1 MIQLAVLLI
10 GARAFRQR
18 LWVPALIGLVL
29 IAFGFAL
36 VVDMGHAMIPIAT
49 RVFGL
54 TFLLRGLAALIAGS
68 ARATVFGT
76 LVAIAKALVFVALGV
91 LALWTPFG
99 GEMILG
105 WLLAAGLAVD
115 GVSRLITIWL
125 VRFKGWAAA
134 VASSVL
140 ELVLAAVMAFEW
152 PLPAH
157 LNIPLCIGLLLV
169 LSGIAMVRLSFV
181 LRNEPEEMALFALSM
196 FGGRN
201 WNENAPVLIGDDMPE
216 DWEAGPM
223 RVRIWTPVGSAK
235 VAARRPV
242 IDRYFGAMDVDG
254 VFSAGHAALELL
266 PDLYISHWPAQ
277 EIDQASG
284 PLAQI
289 FHAGAHNDMPGR
301 FLPSY
306 DEERTIWCDAD
317 RSVAF
322 NRFNARRLRA
332 YWAGYRQRTIYNLTD
347 RNCSIAV
354 AGALDSALEGSLHTR
369 IPWLRL
375 VGLLLNPAL
384 WEAAYWRSR
393 ARHVC
398 WTPGMVLDYAEA
410 LQRLVEPG
418 QAFWRIWINRLPGRS
433 STAETQGGPAQ

>member
-10 GARAFRQR
+10 GGRAFRQR
-18 LWVPALIGLVL
+18 LWFPALFGVVLIGL
-29 IAFGFAL
+29 GFAL
-36 VVDMGHAMIPIAT
+36 VVDMGPAMIPVAT
-49 RVFGL
+49 QIFGFV
-54 TFLLRGLAALIAGS
+54 FLLHGLAGLIAAS
-68 ARATVFGT
+68 ARPT
-76 LVAIAKALVFVALGV
+76 LVGSFVAIAKALLFVAVGV
-91 LALWTPFG
+91 LAVWKPFN
-99 GEMILG
+99 GEMMLG
-105 WLLAAGLAVD
+105 WLFAAGLAVD

-125 VRFKGWAAA
+125 VRFKGWASA
-134 VASSVL
+134 VAWNVL
-140 ELVLAAVMAFEW
+140 ELVLAAAMAFDW

-157 LNIPLCIGLLLV
+157 QNIPVCIGILLV
-169 LSGIAMVRLSFV
+169 LSGCAMVRLSVV

-201 WNENAPVLIGDDMPE
+201 WNENAPVLIGEDTPE
-216 DWEAGPM
+216 DREAGPM

-235 VAARRPV
+235 VAVRRP
-242 IDRYFGAMDVDG
+242 ILDRYFGAMDVDG
-254 VFSAGHAALELL
+254 VFSAGHAALELT
-266 PDLYISHWPAQ
+266 PDLYISHWPAE

-317 RSVAF
+317 RSVEF
-322 NRFNARRLRA
+322 TRFHARRLRA
-332 YWAGYRQRTIYNLTD
+332 YWAGYRQRTVYNLTD

-369 IPWLRL
+369 FPWLRL
-375 VGLLLNPAL
+375 LGLLVNPAL

-410 LQRLVEPG
+410 LHRLVEPR
-418 QAFWRIWINRLPGRS
+418 QAFWRLWINRLAGRS